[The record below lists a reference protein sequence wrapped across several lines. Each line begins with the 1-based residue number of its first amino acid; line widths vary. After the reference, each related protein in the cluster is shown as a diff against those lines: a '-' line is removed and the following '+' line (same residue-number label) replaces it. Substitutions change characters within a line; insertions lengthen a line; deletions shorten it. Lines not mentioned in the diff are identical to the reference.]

1 MLFRSGLLW
10 VSFVSGL
17 LVDARVTSRSRA
29 EERLSSDATT
39 TTTTV
44 AEVNGVTTPLLEYEE
59 WNPHR
64 RNLINKPRPAQIV
77 NYTVWKPEDIAG
89 TLTRWGEHYPNL
101 IQVTTSQEAYDLPTA
116 GTDEDC
122 PFNTDSDGC
131 LNYVATIQ
139 DYITYP
145 PNSEAGKRLPEV
157 LLSGCLHG
165 NEQVGP
171 SAVMETAALLL
182 EAASCTAYPRWSV
195 KDQSPTEWEND
206 LNRARECRQEWKDY
220 GYEDWQREWLAR
232 LVATRRIVIIPTA
245 NALGYYQN
253 VREEN
258 RIDPNRDF
266 PYDLTDPTQCMQTI
280 AGRTINEV
288 FREHIFQMSL
298 TFHAGME
305 VVGYEWG
312 APTYKGGLS
321 PDDVAQSQIGNAYS
335 RFGGGFA
342 TSRPYNT
349 GPMNDV
355 VYPVRGGMEDWAYA
369 GSWDPQRV
377 VQCQPKTY
385 GEYPA
390 SQTKYDDA
398 TLRAFNMLVET
409 SNNKMPKEYLGSTV
423 DVLSATQAENGHIAR
438 NLRLALLAIELVQPW
453 AAVRQVNELV
463 LTDDIIPHLDRGA
476 GRQVCQ
482 RSKHVVVPRDSKR
495 VTIQW
500 EVGGSLSIDDTRV
513 WYAKWSDLSID
524 QLDCLNQPKEDIT
537 KWMREGTAI
546 SKSSGT
552 TRFAQQQ
559 AGFSHFSAS
568 IDISGYQAHDLIVV
582 LVSAKV
588 DQDWGK
594 MPDKFFLP
602 KNTPPQSHMA
612 NARTNSGWYHES
624 ATSGHV
630 VEGRVVWFSDPLT
643 LELGEIK
650 SAASVAT
657 VELSER
663 VPEGPQS
670 GVRPVPPAERT
681 PPKAHEPWTAGER
694 FVMIAIFLITIA
706 FTVVGGRYLLRLQM
720 RQTHRERL
728 REFIAD
734 PTAPSPGLKGL
745 SDRGSGRGRRK
756 RGQKGASTATAADD
770 GDDRANGNGDLE
782 LKVYRDDTDVAL

>member
-1 MLFRSGLLW
+1 MMFCSGLLW
-10 VSFVSGL
+10 ASFVPGIW
-17 LVDARVTSRSRA
+17 VDARVTTSQPGK
-29 EERLSSDATT
+29 EMGLSSAATT
-39 TTTTV
+39 KETTIPPPPP
-44 AEVNGVTTPLLEYEE
+44 PLQLEYEE

-64 RNLINKPRPAQIV
+64 RSLLNKPRPSQIV

-89 TLTRWGEHYPNL
+89 TLTRWGEHYSDL

-116 GTDEDC
+116 GTDKDC

-131 LNYVATIQ
+131 VNYVATIQ

-145 PNSEAGKRLPEV
+145 PDSEAGKRLPEV

-182 EAASCTAYPRWSV
+182 EAASCTAYPRWSL
-195 KDQSPTEWEND
+195 KDKSPTEWEND
-206 LNRARECRQEWKDY
+206 LNRAKECRQEWRDY

-232 LVATRRIVIIPTA
+232 LVATRRIVIVPTA

-280 AGRTINEV
+280 AGRTLNEV

-321 PDDVAQSQIGNAYS
+321 PDDVAQSQIGDAYS

-342 TSRPYNT
+342 TSRPYNN
-349 GPMNDV
+349 GPMNDL

-369 GSWDPQRV
+369 GSWDPDRV
-377 VQCQPKTY
+377 VQCKPTTY
-385 GEYPA
+385 GGYPA

-409 SNNKMPKEYLGSTV
+409 SNNKMPKNYLGSTV

-453 AAVRQVNELV
+453 AAFRQVNEVV

-482 RSKHVVVPRDSKR
+482 RAKHVVVPRDSKK

-500 EVGGSLSIDDTRV
+500 EVGGSLTIEDTRV
-513 WYAKWSDLSID
+513 WYAKWSDLSD
-524 QLDCLNQPKEDIT
+524 DKLDCLNQPKEDIT

-568 IDISGYQAHDLIVV
+568 IDISGYQPHDLIVV
-582 LVSAKV
+582 LVSATV
-588 DQDWGK
+588 DQEWGQ
-594 MPDKFFLP
+594 MPNKYFLP
-602 KNTPPQSHMA
+602 KNTPPRSHMA
-612 NARTNSGWYHES
+612 NARTNSEWHYES
-624 ATSGHV
+624 TTSGHIV
-630 VEGRVVWFSDPLT
+630 QGRVVWFSDPLT
-643 LELGEIK
+643 VELSEIK
-650 SAASVAT
+650 SATSVKT

-663 VPEGPQS
+663 VPMGPQP
-670 GVRPVPPAERT
+670 GVRPGDEAASPTKQTSPKTSKPWTPAE
-681 PPKAHEPWTAGER
+681 K
-694 FVMIAIFLITIA
+694 FVMVLIFFVTIV
-706 FTVVGGRYLLRLQM
+706 FTVVGGRYFLRIQM

-728 REFIAD
+728 REFIAN
-734 PTAPSPGLKGL
+734 PTAPSPGLKDV

-756 RGQKGASTATAADD
+756 RGKGRSTATTDDDADL
-770 GDDRANGNGDLE
+770 ANGNGDLE
-782 LKVYRDDTDVAL
+782 LKVYRDDADKA